1 MPIAYQ
7 NVAKISEIPAGEKLF
22 VEVEDQPVALFN
34 VDGQIYAIDDV
45 CTHDGG
51 PLADGKLTGHEI
63 ECDRHGA
70 RFDIRTGSALCMPAV
85 ENVRAHHVKL
95 EGDSVFVAINDSGD
109 LPKEAPRSASPA
121 TSQVSALAGSA
132 ATVAASSAETA
143 ADVPAR
149 PIEQETIVNALKT
162 VIDPELNVNVVDL
175 GLVYTVQT
183 RGTEIDVEMTLTTPA
198 CPAGPEILR
207 NSVKAIE
214 KIDGVTK
221 ANVKLVMNP
230 PWSPARM
237 TDDARDILGIF

>member
-7 NVAKISEIPAGEKLF
+7 NVAKVAELPAGEKLF
-22 VEVEDQPVALFN
+22 VEVDDQPVALFN
-34 VDGQIYAIDDV
+34 VNGQIFAIDDV

-51 PLADGKLTGHEI
+51 PLADGTLTGHEI
-63 ECDRHGA
+63 ECARHGA
-70 RFDIRTGSALCMPAV
+70 RFDVRTGSALCMPAV

-95 EGDSVFVAINDSGD
+95 EGDSIFVAINDSGD
-109 LPKEAPRSASPA
+109 LPKEASRPTSSSSAVA
-121 TSQVSALAGSA
+121 AVAGTAAA
-132 ATVAASSAETA
+132 ATGDAASEVSIK
-143 ADVPAR
+143 

-162 VIDPELNVNVVDL
+162 VIDPELNVNIVDL